1 MNDSVKNSYAILNLR
16 VKFFKKNQNYTCEN
30 YCHMVKALDITIL
43 GVIYD
48 TGHSS

>member
-1 MNDSVKNSYAILNLR
+1 MNDSVKNSYAILNLG
-16 VKFFKKNQNYTCEN
+16 VNFLKKKQNYTCKN

-48 TGHSS
+48 GIK